1 MATHLHLKARFL
13 VAFAVRTL
21 EVVGSRVFSK
31 VLSNCICH
39 SDATAV
45 ERNEKARE
53 ETRTL
58 LKQTLRT
65 ATNASLASQDLDSFC
80 RSCFYCC

>member
-45 ERNEKARE
+45 EHNL
-53 ETRTL
+53 L
-58 LKQTLRT
+58 LKTRRLEKKPEP
-65 ATNASLASQDLDSFC
+65 F
-80 RSCFYCC
+80 